1 MKDVLKTK
9 GGQAAWDLLHMSDG
23 ILEAI
28 TYCEEIEPADRIG
41 FFPGDT
47 TEHNSLY
54 RNVIKLE
61 PNIPTKDCPHY
72 GGVKVEI
79 VTSKGVGYIDLLLDF
94 NDLFSYQYVQRGVQ
108 LDYGRFYR
116 GEMHAYL
123 SAVAS
128 VLNSPKALKERK
140 LIKKEE

>member
-1 MKDVLKTK
+1 MKEVLKTK
-9 GGQAAWDLLHMSDG
+9 GGIAAWDLLNMSNS

-28 TYCEEIEPADRIG
+28 TYCEEIEPGDRIG
-41 FFPGDT
+41 FFPNDT
-47 TEHNSLY
+47 IEHNSLY
-54 RNVIKLE
+54 QQIKKLE
-61 PNIPTKDCPHY
+61 PNFPTKDCPHH

-79 VTSKGVGYIDLLLDF
+79 VTSKGVGYIDLLLDM

-123 SAVAS
+123 VAVS
-128 VLNSPKALKERK
+128 RVLNSPKALKERK